1 LRTKLIKVENLSK
14 NYGSVKA
21 VKSIS
26 FELKD
31 GQVVGFLGANGAG
44 KSTTLKI
51 MTGYISPS
59 SGNVF
64 YGKKNIQ
71 DDTSEIQKD
80 IGYLPELNPLYS
92 EMIVHD
98 YLKFISEVRGISEND
113 FKNAFQKVV
122 EECSLNAV
130 AHRTIANCSKGYKQR
145 IGLAAALIH
154 DPKILI
160 LDEPVTGLD
169 PNQIVE
175 IRELIKKLGKE
186 KIVLMSSHILQEIQ
200 ATVDRIIIINEGSI
214 VADGSSEEL
223 LNDSAK
229 GKADLKL
236 EVSNADENDIRDMKA
251 TIPSIDIKNI
261 SKEDS
266 FTSINIE
273 FPSNGDPREDIFK
286 YAVDKNWV
294 ILEMVTSKQNL
305 EDIFRKLT
313 GNNKLS

>member
-1 LRTKLIKVENLSK
+1 MIKVENLSK
-14 NYGSVKA
+14 DYGSVKA

-31 GQVVGFLGANGAG
+31 GPVVGVLGANGAG

-64 YGKKNIQ
+64 YGEKNIQ

-266 FTSINIE
+266 FTTINIE

>member
-1 LRTKLIKVENLSK
+1 MIKVENLSK

-64 YGKKNIQ
+64 YGEKNIQ

-266 FTSINIE
+266 FTTINIE

>member
-1 LRTKLIKVENLSK
+1 MIKVENLSK

-223 LNDSAK
+223 LDDSAK

-266 FTSINIE
+266 FTRINIE

>member
-1 LRTKLIKVENLSK
+1 MIKVENLSK

-26 FELKD
+26 FELED

-64 YGKKNIQ
+64 YGEKNIQ

-261 SKEDS
+261 SKEGS
-266 FTSINIE
+266 YTAINIE
-273 FPSNGDPREDIFK
+273 FSSNSDPREDIFK